1 MTNKDMVKTVD
12 PRKAKSPGADRAS
25 EDWDETTPRTDL
37 AGDQFPVDADPQDSP
52 QLKPMINAR
61 HKPGLRRE

>member
-12 PRKAKSPGADRAS
+12 PTKAKAPDAGRAHEDR
-25 EDWDETTPRTDL
+25 EETTPRTGL
-37 AGDQFPVDADPQDSP
+37 ADDQFPESSDPQDSP

-61 HKPGLRRE
+61 RKPGLRRE

>member
-12 PRKAKSPGADRAS
+12 PAKAKSPDADRAR
-25 EDWDETTPRTDL
+25 EEHEATTPRTGL
-37 AGDQFPVDADPQDSP
+37 AGEQFPDAGDPQDSA

-61 HKPGLRRE
+61 RKPGLRRA

>member
-12 PRKAKSPGADRAS
+12 PAEAKAPDARRAREDR
-25 EDWDETTPRTDL
+25 ERTTPRTGL
-37 AGDQFPVDADPQDSP
+37 AGEQFPESDDPQDSN

-61 HKPGLRRE
+61 SKAGLRRG